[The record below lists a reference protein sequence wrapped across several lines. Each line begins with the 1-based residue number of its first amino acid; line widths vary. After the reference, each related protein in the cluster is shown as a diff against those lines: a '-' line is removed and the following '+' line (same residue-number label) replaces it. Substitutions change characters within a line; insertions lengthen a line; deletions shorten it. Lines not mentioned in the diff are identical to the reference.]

1 MGHSVVRALTF
12 FEGGLWLIRRT
23 GRVHLGAGR
32 RQCSGG
38 QERECQ
44 TVGFEARHVNPFQNG
59 GSAREVKG
67 SANLG
72 IHQFRF

>member
-1 MGHSVVRALTF
+1 
-12 FEGGLWLIRRT
+12 
-23 GRVHLGAGR
+23 
-32 RQCSGG
+32 
-38 QERECQ
+38 
-44 TVGFEARHVNPFQNG
+44 VNPFQNG